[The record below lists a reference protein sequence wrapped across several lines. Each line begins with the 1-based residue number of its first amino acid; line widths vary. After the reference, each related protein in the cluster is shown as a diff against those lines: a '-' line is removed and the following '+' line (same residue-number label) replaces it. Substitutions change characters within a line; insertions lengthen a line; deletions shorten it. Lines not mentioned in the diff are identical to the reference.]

1 MYARQM
7 LETQPRKLAVD
18 SNALADCIEACYAC
32 AQSCAA
38 CADTCLGEREIG
50 MLIRCIRLNQDC
62 DDLCT
67 ITGAMLSRQ
76 SEPDWPL
83 LRRQLEACAMSCR
96 ICGDECRRHGERHAH
111 CRICAEACRAC
122 EETCNHLIQAIPATA

>member
-7 LETQPRKLAVD
+7 LETHPRKPV
-18 SNALADCIEACYAC
+18 ADADVLVACIEACHAC
-32 AQSCAA
+32 AQSCTA
-38 CADTCLGEREIG
+38 CADACLGEQEIG

-62 DDLCT
+62 EDICA

-76 SEPDWPL
+76 TEPDWHL
-83 LRRQLEACAMSCR
+83 MRRQLEACAMSCR
-96 ICGDECRRHGERHAH
+96 ICGDECGRHGDRHAH

-122 EETCNHLIQAIPATA
+122 EEACNRMIEAVPA